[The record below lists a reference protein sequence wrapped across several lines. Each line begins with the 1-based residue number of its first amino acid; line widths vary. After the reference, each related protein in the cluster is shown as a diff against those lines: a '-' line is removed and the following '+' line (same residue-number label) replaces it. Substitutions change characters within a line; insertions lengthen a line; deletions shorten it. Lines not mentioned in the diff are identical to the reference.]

1 MFISLLNELGTKW
14 QKLLVNIGHSLH
26 HGDILNA
33 RIQREPE
40 ISGRTGLMTSDAW
53 ARSRLELHW
62 KRWGAVVVVI
72 VVYSTYTGS

>member
-1 MFISLLNELGTKW
+1 MAEAIGQYWSLSASWGYSECQDST
-14 QKLLVNIGHSLH
+14 
-26 HGDILNA
+26 
-33 RIQREPE
+33 EPE

-72 VVYSTYTGS
+72 VVYSTYTEVRDWLHQKER